1 MTWRAVAAEVAFT
14 ITAAALAA
22 AFLWWLEP
30 TGDEQ
35 WRIQNDG
42 GQYSIKGLAK

>member
-1 MTWRAVAAEVAFT
+1 MISRSTLSEIAIALAG
-14 ITAAALAA
+14 AALAA
-22 AFLWWLEP
+22 AFAWWLEP

>member
-1 MTWRAVAAEVAFT
+1 MAAEVAFT